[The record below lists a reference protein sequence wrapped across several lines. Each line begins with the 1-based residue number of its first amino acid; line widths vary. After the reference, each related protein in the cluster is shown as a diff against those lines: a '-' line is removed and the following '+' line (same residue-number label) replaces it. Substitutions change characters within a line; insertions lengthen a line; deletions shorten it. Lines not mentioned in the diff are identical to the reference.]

1 MKATGGMEDVK
12 IDVKLKIS
20 SLWIALLFIFAYV
33 DIFSF
38 FRSDILKGALAGKAA
53 DFSIDQT
60 FLFLTTLY
68 VSIPCAMV
76 FLSLV
81 LAPKAN
87 RWTNLVLGTAYLVSI
102 LLGCIG
108 EVWAYY
114 LFGSLVECLLIAMIV
129 WYAWIW
135 PRQEGQR

>member
-1 MKATGGMEDVK
+1 MEDFK
-12 IDVKLKIS
+12 INVKLKIS
-20 SLWIALLFIFAYV
+20 ALWITILFIFAYV

-38 FRSDILKGALAGKAA
+38 FRAEIIQGALAGKVAG
-53 DFSIDQT
+53 FQIDQT
-60 FLFLTTLY
+60 FLFLTTIYIL
-68 VSIPCAMV
+68 IPSLMV

-81 LAPKAN
+81 MASKVN
-87 RWTNLVLGTAYLVSI
+87 RWTNIFIGTAYLVSI

-114 LFGSLVECLLIAMIV
+114 LLGSFIECLLIAMIV
-129 WYAWIW
+129 WYAWNW